1 MKIQFCKKSLLK
13 KNLLIYLSVLLIW
26 GLIGCEFEVPTMPRL
41 PARWNSKLIIPLLKK
56 DYSFQDLV
64 YDSTSSRNNQIFADT
79 SYQRMYY
86 FAVDTPGQALSVSD
100 DYWKIPGMTFEK
112 QINLATSIKAGLNDL
127 VPVYQTKALGKIST
141 RNCYVVKGAL
151 NSDDGTGINAARIS
165 AILSETLSNDLDI
178 EIIARNFK
186 NADTDTIWIDTLH
199 LAADSLSNQ
208 LTMSFADDSL
218 FSKNRTSFID
228 SLEFGLTIMIR
239 DTLREELS
247 QNLMIRFE
255 IGTLHLDSFYG
266 RPIASGYLTGQEFLS
281 SPDGADGILFDNAN
295 ADITLQDVDDYDSIH
310 IVISGKNQ
318 FRTDV
323 TIDSAFTISG
333 TAYRL
338 DLAPVMAVLPDS
350 ITFYVEAAQPL
361 MQYDGS
367 SISDKI
373 TVGYQLYAPLLIT
386 LPAEMQLAAA
396 NPTRF
401 FITDSLTR
409 SNISRSQNGAQLDIS
424 ITNRTPFRG
433 SLLLLIGNQRVFPA
447 DSAEAS
453 NYTGFEYINDTLYYI
468 STDTELVII
477 DTLAVVELPLATMQ
491 DDSLVSAGWNN
502 QVYFADSSALALIA
516 DTCYF
521 LPKFHL
527 LNPDT
532 SRVFLQSDYRI
543 EIKSYLNLL
552 FDPAVLNQTVTD
564 TTG

>member
-1 MKIQFCKKSLLK
+1 MKRKTG
-13 KNLLIYLSVLLIW
+13 IYLLLLLLW
-26 GLIGCEFEVPTMPRL
+26 WMMGCEFKVPTLPRL
-41 PARWNSKLIIPLLKK
+41 PERWNSQLIIPLLKK

-64 YDSTSSRNNQIFADT
+64 YDSTSGRNNPIFADT
-79 SYQRMYY
+79 SYHRMSY
-86 FAVDTPGQALSVSD
+86 FAVNIPGQVLSDSGNN
-100 DYWKIPGMTFEK
+100 WKIPGIIIEK
-112 QINLATSIKAGLNDL
+112 QINLAASIEAGVNDIA
-127 VPVYQTKALGKIST
+127 PIYRTKALGKIST
-141 RNCYVVKGAL
+141 RNCYIINGAL
-151 NSDDGTGINAARIS
+151 NSDNASGINAARIS
-165 AILSETLSNDLDI
+165 AVLSGILGNDLDI
-178 EIIARNFK
+178 EVIARNFK

-199 LAADSLSNQ
+199 LATDSLNAE

-228 SLEFGLTIMIR
+228 SLEFGLTLMIR
-239 DTLREELS
+239 DTLREALS
-247 QNLMIRFE
+247 QNLTVQFE
-255 IGTLHLDSFYG
+255 IGTLNLDSFYG
-266 RPIASGYLTGQEFLS
+266 RSIASRYLTGQEFLS
-281 SPDGADGILFDNAN
+281 SPDGADSILFDNAN
-295 ADITLQDVDDYDSIH
+295 ADFTLRDIGDYDSIH
-310 IVISGKNQ
+310 ITISGKNQ

-323 TIDSAFTISG
+323 TMDSAFAING
-333 TAYRL
+333 TDYRL
-338 DLAPVMAVLPDS
+338 DLASVMAVLPDS
-350 ITFYVEAAQPL
+350 ITFYVEAARPL
-361 MQYDGS
+361 AEYDGS

-373 TVGYQLYAPLLIT
+373 TVGYQLSAPLLIT

-401 FITDSLTR
+401 FISDSLTR

-433 SLLLLIGNQRVFPA
+433 SLLLLIGNNRFFPA
-447 DSAEAS
+447 DSTEAG

-468 STDTELVII
+468 STDTNRVII

-532 SRVFLQSDYRI
+532 SQVFLQSDYRI

-552 FDPAVLNQTVTD
+552 FDPSVLNQTVTD
-564 TTG
+564 TTDTTG